1 MKFRILEDRQ
11 SQGGGPQKFR
21 PLTATEEYNSL
32 PWYGQA
38 AQAADDTMRF
48 LANGMTLGYAD
59 KIAGY
64 LGGEG
69 TEAERMKT
77 ARAKERAGVAGDVA
91 EVVGMYAPTSAIAK
105 SALSATRL
113 VPETLKG
120 AKGLLARS
128 LAMGSDG
135 AAIGAVQA
143 TGNDT
148 DPVTGAMYG
157 LASGVGGNVLGE
169 GITFGTSK
177 ILGAL
182 NKKPPTMTPEEL
194 KAAAGE
200 AFTRARNSGVIFKPE
215 GMDKVRQGAY
225 EYMAEKGF
233 HPKLQ
238 PGAATAYAELERLI
252 QGGNVDLRG
261 LQTLRE
267 LTAGGFIP
275 GNAKNNDMITEI
287 IKRIDDFADNA
298 TAQDLLTGNSQAA
311 AAALKEGRGYWSR
324 FRKLGTVDE
333 LMGRAEL
340 NAGSTGSGGNVEN
353 ATRQQLKRMLTDK
366 KLTRGLT
373 GDEKSAL
380 KTAVLGSPTQNALR
394 LVGKLSPQGNGLMMA
409 LGGATTALNPYI
421 GIPAMALGYGAKKAA
436 ESMTSRNAETVKKLI
451 AAGGSKS
458 ALEGPKNTLQR
469 LTESKRDAIVRALV
483 ASGLVAAGQQ

>member
-1 MKFRILEDRQ
+1 MKFRILENQQ
-11 SQGGGPQKFR
+11 SQGGVPQKFR
-21 PLTATEEYNSL
+21 PLTATEEYNAL

-77 ARAKERAGVAGDVA
+77 ARARERAGVAGDVA

-148 DPVTGAMYG
+148 DPVTGALIG
-157 LASGVGGNVLGE
+157 FGSGVGGNVLGE
-169 GITFGTSK
+169 GITSGTSK

-182 NKKPPTMTPEEL
+182 NKKSPTMTPEEL
-194 KAAAGE
+194 KAVGSAAY
-200 AFTRARNSGVIFKPE
+200 ARAKDAGVVFKPE
-215 GMDKVRQGAY
+215 AVERLRDTVYKD
-225 EYMAEKGF
+225 MAEFGF
-233 HPKLQ
+233 HPKNQ
-238 PGAATAYAELERLI
+238 PGAGVAYDELSRLS
-252 QGGNVDLRG
+252 QNGNVGLDGLESLR
-261 LQTLRE
+261 RMVS
-267 LTAGGFIP
+267 GGFNP
-275 GNAKNNDMITEI
+275 TNPSNNALLGKITD
-287 IKRIDDFADNA
+287 RIDDFAASAGANDV
-298 TAQDLLTGNSQAA
+298 LTGNAKAA
-311 AAALKEGRGYWSR
+311 TEALAEGRDYWSR
-324 FRKLGTVDE
+324 FRKLEKVQE
-333 LMGRAEL
+333 LIDKAGRR
-340 NAGSTGSGGNVEN
+340 AGSTGSGGNVEN
-353 ATRQQLKRMLTDK
+353 ATRQELRKILDNK
-366 KLTRGLT
+366 KLMRGFTKDELAAIDAAVMGT
-373 GDEKSAL
+373 GA
-380 KTAVLGSPTQNALR
+380 QNTLR
-394 LVGKLSPQGNGLMMA
+394 LLGKLSPGGNGLMMA

-436 ESMTSRNAETVKKLI
+436 ESMTARNAETVKKLI

-469 LTESKRDAIVRALV
+469 LTESKRDASVRARV